1 MRGASRWLLVGVALA
16 VLVVGFVGGKFDYR
30 STAVAGLSVAF
41 AVALGLLLGLLVL
54 LPVGWIALA
63 VRVTVG
69 VRVTPTRV
77 AALVAI
83 VGGSIALVA
92 AVAIIYLNFLQSPHM
107 AAPSLP

>member
-1 MRGASRWLLVGVALA
+1 MAGV
-16 VLVVGFVGGKFDYR
+16 
-30 STAVAGLSVAF
+30 SVAF
-41 AVALGLLLGLLVL
+41 AVALGLLML

-63 VRVTVG
+63 VRVTIG

-92 AVAIIYLNFLQSPHM
+92 VVAIIYLNFLQ
-107 AAPSLP
+107 AAHPTVSSLP